1 MSAESQSRK
10 SFAKYDY
17 ARIRKLIAEGNSY
30 RQVRDRMGCSLAV
43 VQRALSDEIIKKEKL
58 ISVDQYEYQRM
69 KEALEFYAN
78 EENWTECGIAFNK
91 CFVGEPY
98 NHIYEQVQ
106 DFGERARKALE
117 KEVNK

>member
-58 ISVDQYEYQRM
+58 ISVDRSEFQRM

-78 EENWTECGIAFNK
+78 EKNWTESGIVFDQY
-91 CFVGEPY
+91 FVGDPF
-98 NHIYEQVQ
+98 NPTQEQVQ